1 MTTAVY
7 TIGHSNQPAA
17 LLLEALQE
25 QSIDLLLDVRRY
37 PRSRRNPQFNLESL
51 STALAGIGI
60 EYRHVEALGGR
71 RDTLPD
77 SPNTAIREPGF
88 RGYADYMATDAFDGE
103 LDSLI
108 ETALS
113 RRVAIM
119 CAESNP
125 AQCHRSM
132 VADALASRGVEVQHI
147 VGLTTRAHVMSPTA
161 RLIAGRVQYP
171 ALL

>member
-1 MTTAVY
+1 MTVTVY

-17 LLLEALQE
+17 LLLEALRE
-25 QSIDLLLDVRRY
+25 QAIELLVDIRRY
-37 PRSRRNPQFNLESL
+37 PRSRRNPQFNLE
-51 STALAGIGI
+51 ALRSALHAIGI

-88 RGYADYMATDAFDGE
+88 RGYADYMATDAFDRE
-103 LDSLI
+103 LTTLI
-108 ETALS
+108 DLAAE

-125 AQCHRSM
+125 TQCHRSM
-132 VADALASRGVEVQHI
+132 VADALVSRGVEVQHI
-147 VGLTTRAHVMSPTA
+147 VGLTLRPHVISPTA
-161 RLIAGRVQYP
+161 RLIDGRVQYP
-171 ALL
+171 AML

>member
-1 MTTAVY
+1 MTATVY

-17 LLLEALQE
+17 LLLEALSE

-51 STALAGIGI
+51 SQALEIIGI

-88 RGYADYMATDAFDGE
+88 RGYADYMATDAFDHE
-103 LDSLI
+103 LTELI
-108 ETALS
+108 ELAADH
-113 RRVAIM
+113 RVAIM
-119 CAESNP
+119 CAEANP

-132 VADALASRGVEVQHI
+132 VADALVSRGVEVQHI
-147 VGLTTRAHVMSPTA
+147 VGMTLRTHVMSPTA
-161 RLIAGRVQYP
+161 RLLEGRMQYP

>member
-1 MTTAVY
+1 MTNVY
-7 TIGHSNQPAA
+7 TIGHSNRPAA
-17 LLLEALQE
+17 LLLDALHE
-25 QSIDLLLDVRRY
+25 QSIALLLDVRRY

-51 STALAGIGI
+51 GTALEDIGI
-60 EYRHVEALGGR
+60 EYGHVEALGGR
-71 RDTLPD
+71 RDALPD

-88 RGYADYMATDAFDGE
+88 RGYADYMATEAFDRE
-103 LDSLI
+103 LTKLM
-108 ETALS
+108 ETAAT

-132 VADALASRGVEVQHI
+132 VADALVSRGVEVQHI
-147 VGLTTRAHVMSPTA
+147 VGQTLRPHVMSPTA
-161 RLIAGRVQYP
+161 RLVDGCVQYP